1 MSAFA
6 RLLRV
11 ELIRLVRRRAV
22 LVLLLVALVV
32 PVVVGVAITL
42 DTRPPSAAALADA
55 KAQVER
61 DRKDP
66 AYAESLEQ
74 CIADPVNFGG
84 IQSTDKAEIERL
96 CTEQTQPQVDW
107 YLYVNDL
114 DLATEITQGSGI
126 ALVVILGLLMMVLGT
141 TFTGHDWA
149 SGSVSNQLLFEPRR
163 ARVWAAKAI
172 VVTGVALV
180 LSALVLSAYWL
191 GLNAVAASRDLPS
204 GGAVLLDCLQM
215 GWRGAGV
222 VAAAA
227 LCGFALT
234 MLFRSTVATL
244 GILFGVALVGGIV
257 LAVLGVS
264 GRFDPALNTLAV
276 VADGATYYVDAPCP
290 PEQGIDMA
298 GATCSEERT
307 LTFASGAAYTG
318 TAVGGSAVL
327 SLLWFRRRDV
337 P

>member
-1 MSAFA
+1 MSAFV

-11 ELIRLVRRRAV
+11 ELLRLVRRRAV
-22 LVLLLVALVV
+22 LVLLLAALVV
-32 PVVVGVAITL
+32 PVVVGVARTL
-42 DTRPPSAAALADA
+42 DTRPPSDAAIADA
-55 KAQVER
+55 REQVER
-61 DRKDP
+61 ERANPENAEILKSCIEDP
-66 AYAESLEQ
+66 LET
-74 CIADPVNFGG
+74 AG
-84 IQSTDKAEIERL
+84 IESTDPAEIERL
-96 CTEQTQPQVDW
+96 CNEQTQPRLDW
-107 YLYVNDL
+107 YIWINDL
-114 DLATEITQGSGI
+114 DLGTERTEGSGI
-126 ALVVILGLLMMVLGT
+126 AVVLILGLLMMVLGT

-163 ARVWAAKAI
+163 TRVWAAKAI
-172 VVTGVALV
+172 VVTGVAFL
-180 LSALVLSAYWL
+180 LSAILLSAYWF

-204 GGAVLLDCLQM
+204 GGALLLDCLQM
-215 GWRGAGV
+215 GWRGAAV

-264 GRFDPALNTLAV
+264 GRYDPAVNVLAV
-276 VADGATYYVDAPCP
+276 LADGATYYVDAPCP
-290 PEQGIDMA
+290 AEAGIS
-298 GATCSEERT
+298 GGSCSEERT
-307 LTFASGAAYTG
+307 LTFAAGAGYSGAA
-318 TAVGGSAVL
+318 VGAASLG